1 LICNVEAYFLLLKSF
16 EYIIFTLLSF
26 ASHLKWLK
34 FVFLFRCFGIIKF
47 YDEPFL
53 HFGSHRRHQD
63 FVVRLF
69 VPQTNAL
76 ELLLLQGVVK
86 VGSHDQEVLHARNTG
101 VDTVIDA
108 DVELTGHLFCQFDE
122 LIEVDAIAA
131 VLKQNL
137 DELANLFSI
146 LILELYQI

>member
-1 LICNVEAYFLLLKSF
+1 LIWNFEAHFLLLKSF

-26 ASHLKWLK
+26 AGHLKLLK
-34 FVFLFRCFGIIKF
+34 FVFLFRCFGILKF

-53 HFGSHRRHQD
+53 HFGSHWRHED

-69 VPQTNAL
+69 VPQANAL

>member
-1 LICNVEAYFLLLKSF
+1 MKL
-16 EYIIFTLLSF
+16 
-26 ASHLKWLK
+26 LK
-34 FVFLFRCFGIIKF
+34 FVFLFSCFGIVKF
-47 YDEPFL
+47 YDESFL
-53 HFGSHRRHQD
+53 HFGSHWRHKD

-69 VPQTNAL
+69 VPQANAL

>member
-1 LICNVEAYFLLLKSF
+1 MIWNFEAHFLLLKSF
-16 EYIIFTLLSF
+16 KYIIFTLLSF
-26 ASHLKWLK
+26 AGHLKLLK
-34 FVFLFRCFGIIKF
+34 FVFLFRCFGILKF

-53 HFGSHRRHQD
+53 HFGSHWRHED

-69 VPQTNAL
+69 VPQANAL
-76 ELLLLQGVVK
+76 ELLLLQSVVK

-101 VDTVIDA
+101 EDTVIDA

-122 LIEVDAIAA
+122 LIEVDAIGA